1 MATKKDLIEA
11 QTFSRRRLL
20 TAFTGG
26 APGGKE
32 LEPAKPLIAVIAG
45 IVLSLMLV
53 LGGVFYGL
61 IRPGLP
67 NDWQNNRLII
77 ASDTGARYVSIEGV
91 LHPVVNTASAR
102 LLIPAGQFE
111 VITTDQATLSGLEV
125 GRSIGIVGA
134 PDDLPARTALVDDA
148 WAACLPDG
156 PSTVV
161 AISTD
166 PVAAPAPGFGM
177 AVSNGGETF
186 VVAGDRRY
194 AVDAAQAS
202 AVLRAA
208 GLGSTGERDVEGRW
222 LDLYTEGAPLDPI
235 EVPGAGEP
243 LGGSQLRVG
252 EAVHAAGSPEAD
264 RYLVTSDGELA
275 PLSPF
280 AYQLYLLGTGAQLG
294 EAREVGPAELAG
306 LTTAAA
312 PAGGADWPTEVLEEF
327 GDDDIPCAVLDTSG
341 EAPTT
346 RLGTAE
352 RELPDVSAAGG
363 VAVQRGAGAV
373 VAAGG
378 AGSERA
384 TATFV
389 IDATGT
395 AFPVPGSDPEPLL
408 RLGYR
413 EDDVTPVTNAW
424 IAFFPTGPA
433 LSPDAASVTTEP
445 ASASDG

>member
-32 LEPAKPLIAVIAG
+32 LEPSKPLIAVITG
-45 IVLSLMLV
+45 IVLSVMLV

-67 NDWQNNRLII
+67 NDWQNNRLIV
-77 ASDTGARYVSIEGV
+77 AGDTGARFVSIEGV
-91 LHPVVNTASAR
+91 LYPVVNTASAR

-111 VITTDQATLSGLEV
+111 VITTDRGTLSGIEI

-134 PDDLPARTALVDDA
+134 PDELPEPSALIHDA
-148 WAACLPDG
+148 WAACLPEG
-156 PSTVV
+156 RTSVV
-161 AISTD
+161 ALSSN
-166 PVAAPAPGFGM
+166 PVAAPAAGVGL
-177 AVSNGGETF
+177 AVTRGDEAF

-194 AVDAAQAS
+194 AVDDEQVS

-208 GLGSTGERDVEGRW
+208 GLGTVGEREVEGRW
-222 LDLYTEGAPLDPI
+222 LELYTEGEPLAPLVID
-235 EVPGAGEP
+235 GAGAP
-243 LGGSQLRVG
+243 VTGTSLRVG

-264 RYLVTSDGELA
+264 RYLVTAAGELA
-275 PLSPF
+275 PLSPL
-280 AYQLYLLGTGAQLG
+280 AYQLYLLGTGAELG
-294 EAREVGPAELAG
+294 EAREISPAEIAG
-306 LTTAAA
+306 LTTASAR
-312 PAGGADWPTEVLEEF
+312 AGGADWPTDVLGELSA
-327 GDDDIPCAVLDTSG
+327 GDIPCAVLDTSG

-346 RLGTAE
+346 RLGMAE
-352 RELPDVSAAGG
+352 RELPDVSAAGA
-363 VAVQRGAGAV
+363 VAMQRGAGAV

-378 AGSERA
+378 SGTDRA
-384 TATFV
+384 TTTFV

-395 AFPVPGSDPEPLL
+395 AFPVPGSDPEPLQ
-408 RLGYR
+408 RLGYG

-433 LSPDAASVTTEP
+433 LSPAAAADTAEP
-445 ASASDG
+445 ASADGG

>member
-53 LGGVFYGL
+53 LGGIFYGL

-67 NDWQNNRLII
+67 NDWQNNRLIV
-77 ASDTGARYVSIEGV
+77 ASDTGARYVSIGGV
-91 LHPVVNTASAR
+91 LYPVVNTASAR
-102 LLIPAGQFE
+102 LLIPAGEFE
-111 VITTDQATLSGLEV
+111 VITTDQATLAGLEI

-134 PDDLPARTALVDDA
+134 PDELPAPTALVDDA

-156 PSTVV
+156 PDAVV
-161 AISTD
+161 ALSSD
-166 PVAAPAPGFGM
+166 PVAEPAPGHGL
-177 AVSNGGETF
+177 AVRRGGEQF
-186 VVAGDRRY
+186 VVAGEHRY
-194 AVDAAQAS
+194 AVDRAQSS

-208 GLGSTGERDVEGRW
+208 GLGSAAEREVEGRW
-222 LDLYTEGAPLDPI
+222 LDLYTEGEPLEPL
-235 EVPGAGEP
+235 EVAGAGEP
-243 LGGSQLRVG
+243 VGGTQLLVG

-264 RYLVTSDGELA
+264 RYLVTPDGELA

-280 AYQLYLLGTGAQLG
+280 AYQLYLLGTGAELG

-306 LTTAAA
+306 LTTATA
-312 PAGGADWPTEVLEEF
+312 PAGGADWPTAVLEEF
-327 GDDDIPCAVLDTSG
+327 ADEDIPCAVLDTSG

-346 RLGTAE
+346 RLGEAV
-352 RELPDVSAAGG
+352 RELPETSAAGA
-363 VAVQRGAGAV
+363 VAMQRGAGAV

-378 AGSERA
+378 SGTERA
-384 TATFV
+384 TAAFV
-389 IDATGT
+389 IDTTGT
-395 AFPVPGSDPEPLL
+395 AFPVPGSDPEPLQ
-408 RLGYR
+408 RLGYGA
-413 EDDVTPVTNAW
+413 DDVTPVTNAW
-424 IAFFPTGPA
+424 IAFFPTGPS
-433 LSPDAASVTTEP
+433 LTPDAAGATTEP
-445 ASASDG
+445 ASASGE